1 MSLKY
6 VILMRMHPILV
17 MRIVRSS
24 RSEVFIFQME
34 VIMNL
39 EQYQRLTKQA
49 VALLEGETNLIA
61 NLANL
66 SALLNMELTELNWVG
81 FYLMQE
87 NELVLGPF
95 QGKPACVRI
104 PVGRGVC
111 GTAVAENKVQRVY
124 DVHQFEG
131 HIACDAAS
139 NSEIVIP
146 FSINGKVA
154 GVLDID
160 SPNIGR
166 FSEIDEQGLTD
177 LMSEVEKLLNSQAN
191 KA

>member
-1 MSLKY
+1 MT
-6 VILMRMHPILV
+6 
-17 MRIVRSS
+17 
-24 RSEVFIFQME
+24 F
-34 VIMNL
+34 

-49 VALLEGETNLIA
+49 VALLEDETDLIA
-61 NLANL
+61 NLSNL
-66 SALLNMELTELNWVG
+66 SALLNMELEQLNWVG
-81 FYLMQE
+81 FYLMKEEQ
-87 NELVLGPF
+87 LVLGPF

-111 GTAVAENKVQRVY
+111 GTAVATNTVQRVY

-139 NSEIVIP
+139 NSEIVVP
-146 FSINGKVA
+146 FSINGEVA

-160 SPNIGR
+160 SPEVGR
-166 FSEIDEQGLTD
+166 FSEIDEQGITF
-177 LMSEVEKLLNSQAN
+177 LMNEVEKLLNSHAI